1 MKWKQQLE
9 ACGLTEATVSQ
20 GLRNKIRDV
29 KDVESQLAQMKA
41 TLKNPSVNDDVD
53 ELEEAIGNATE
64 DLKDL
69 DNELVAAIKKFNDN
83 KDKYAELAKKMK
95 EGREKKKAGAN
106 KPQSSEQKPAQQPAQ
121 QPVQQ
126 QTQVA
131 KPEIPVTPTEEIK
144 KDEKKKTNWGWV
156 AFAVIGGI
164 LTLGAVN
171 FFKDND

>member
-106 KPQSSEQKPAQQPAQ
+106 KPQAAEQKPA
-121 QPVQQ
+121 QQ

-131 KPEIPVTPTEEIK
+131 KPEIPLTPTEEIK